1 MTDKTII
8 NGIDVSKCSNY
19 DQDSFFEC
27 ENSYCHCDE
36 ILNCYFKQLKR
47 KEQECE
53 ELKEKCNKYQN
64 EICPQYSEELKQ
76 AYTRANKA
84 EQECEE
90 YKHVLDSLE
99 QFCKENKQTFEIAKD
114 IVMKYR
120 EPYFK
125 EKIEKENFDFF
136 HKAEDGE

>member
-1 MTDKTII
+1 MSSESGVKMSEKDIIHKLSSELDFERSKRKTL
-8 NGIDVSKCSNY
+8 
-19 DQDSFFEC
+19 QME
-27 ENSYCHCDE
+27 
-36 ILNCYFKQLKR
+36 LKA

-99 QFCKENKQTFEIAKD
+99 QFCKENKQAIEIAKD
-114 IVMKYR
+114 IVIKYR

-136 HKAEDGE
+136 HKAEEQ